1 MVGEARKRR
10 HGGPPVQGGENRFA
24 NDWLVYLALLPA
36 VLASIA
42 IGITA
47 AVTLGTAS
55 SWHHP
60 TSQAAG
66 LKVTPPQ
73 TDDYVG
79 GLAKI
84 GIAKIP
90 GYDPAD
96 KRYEV
101 ASPHRFCPKV
111 KDREV

>member
-1 MVGEARKRR
+1 MAGEARKRS
-10 HGGPPVQGGENRFA
+10 GSPVQAGENRFT

-42 IGITA
+42 IGITVA
-47 AVTLGTAS
+47 MTLGTAS

-66 LKVTPPQ
+66 MKVTPPE

-90 GYDPAD
+90 GYDPASPRYFTSLRCD
-96 KRYEV
+96 RSTKRHIE
-101 ASPHRFCPKV
+101 
-111 KDREV
+111 